1 MRRIA
6 TGLLVCACVIDA
18 TAQPRFGPVQEPAR
32 PAPPTSQQPAR
43 PFAATP
49 YLDAQDERCANFR
62 RQLHAAREAE
72 RQAGTTTARDQAATH
87 RQQIFESL
95 QKAGC

>member
-1 MRRIA
+1 MK
-6 TGLLVCACVIDA
+6 GLLVGVLAAACALPA

-32 PAPPTSQQPAR
+32 QPPSSAPSAR

-49 YLDAQDERCANFR
+49 YRSAEDERCANFR
-62 RQLHAAREAE
+62 RELHAAYEAE

-87 RQQIFESL
+87 RQQIFESM